1 MRVLQLSAV
10 DLTLETA
17 VFGTLAVVI
26 LGLGIAIT
34 YIAFRGYRRN
44 QSRPMLFIALGFGL
58 ILLVQVALLP
68 VDLLLDVDR
77 FVLQTL
83 TQLGQVVGMLAILHA
98 LTMDA

>member
-1 MRVLQLSAV
+1 MRVLQLPGV

-17 VFGTLAVVI
+17 VFGALAVAI

-44 QSRPMLFIALGFGL
+44 QSQPMLFIAIGFGL

-77 FVLQTL
+77 FVLQTV
-83 TQLGQVVGMLAILHA
+83 TQLAQVVGMLAILHA

>member
-1 MRVLQLSAV
+1 MPILQLAAD

-17 VFGTLAVVI
+17 VFGALAVAI

-44 QSRPMLFIALGFGL
+44 QSRPMLFIAIGFGL

-83 TQLGQVVGMLAILHA
+83 TQLAQVVGMLAILHA